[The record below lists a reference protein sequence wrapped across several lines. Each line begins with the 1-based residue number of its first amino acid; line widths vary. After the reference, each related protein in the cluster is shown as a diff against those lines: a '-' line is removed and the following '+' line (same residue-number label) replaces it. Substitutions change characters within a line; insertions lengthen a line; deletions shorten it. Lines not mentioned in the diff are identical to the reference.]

1 MCFEDVEVAAVRKEL
16 RRRPPE
22 MSGREEMVV
31 VRVEVGSEKKAKL
44 PSRVETASC
53 FESGRMAR
61 ERIVD
66 WRGRGSL
73 VCVRL
78 KMDQRRRVWSQLPLT
93 RVSPEGVKER
103 VEIGPSWPES

>member
-1 MCFEDVEVAAVRKEL
+1 MCFEDVEVAAVRAEL
-16 RRRPPE
+16 AWRPPE

-31 VRVEVGSEKKAKL
+31 VRVEVGMEKNVRL

-61 ERIVD
+61 ERMVD

-73 VCVRL
+73 VWERE
-78 KMDQRRRVWSQLPLT
+78 KIDHRRRVWSQLPLT

-103 VEIGPSWPES
+103 VEMGPS